1 MFSASYKTK
10 NKVNATISGMIT
22 FIICLSIALGLIKMA
37 EKAIKEYDYGRICTR
52 EFENAHKESY
62 YFK

>member
-1 MFSASYKTK
+1 MLGTINEKK
-10 NKVNATISGMIT
+10 NKEHATITVMIT
-22 FIICLSIALGLIKMA
+22 IILLLTIILGLFKMA
-37 EKAIKEYDYGRICTR
+37 GKAIKEYDYGYVCTK

>member
-1 MFSASYKTK
+1 MLNGIREKK
-10 NKVNATISGMIT
+10 NKVHATIVVMIT
-22 FIICLSIALGLIKMA
+22 FIILFTITLGLFKMT
-37 EKAIKEYDYGRICTR
+37 EKAIKEYDYGRICTK